1 MTCCTASAVV
11 TASVACLAIVVAV
24 GAASAVDF
32 HHTPASLPFVNFA
45 DGLHSDTVAPFRGSP
60 ESLREAD
67 STGFAVAP
75 LTARQQGIVER
86 SVSGCGWSASRR
98 CDKEERLGA
107 PVADRVVSAGVA
119 RAGSVITNPSGRASE
134 AATLYQLKKTAAV
147 SGQSSLTIPD
157 KVGKVSTADAGS
169 FPSPIVKTQAISF
182 DSMETGADEERIP
195 GPYAILLIGV
205 SLAAFM
211 AFRRIGDA

>member
-11 TASVACLAIVVAV
+11 TASVACLATVVAV
-24 GAASAVDF
+24 GVASAADF
-32 HHTPASLPFVNFA
+32 HHTPASLPVVPFT
-45 DGLHSDTVAPFRGSP
+45 DGLSDTVAPFRGSP
-60 ESLREAD
+60 KSLREAH
-67 STGFAVAP
+67 STGLAVAP
-75 LTARQQGIVER
+75 LTARKQGIVER

-98 CDKEERLGA
+98 CDKAERLGA
-107 PVADRVVSAGVA
+107 SVADRVVSAGVA

-147 SGQSSLTIPD
+147 SSQSSLAIPD
-157 KVGKVSTADAGS
+157 RIGNVSTADAGS
-169 FPSPIVKTQAISF
+169 FPRPIGKTQAISF
-182 DSMETGADEERIP
+182 DSIETAADEERVP

-211 AFRRIGDA
+211 AFRRLGDA